1 MSKSQK
7 ENIFKVRENGMTCWS
22 SQGSGSFAQ
31 KWSASTR
38 RSEMFACRSSRIAWV
53 LVMRRVVRPMR
64 RRMIDEEEDEEN
76 EEADE
81 DEV

>member
-1 MSKSQK
+1 
-7 ENIFKVRENGMTCWS
+7 
-22 SQGSGSFAQ
+22 
-31 KWSASTR
+31 
-38 RSEMFACRSSRIAWV
+38 MFACRSSRIAWV

-81 DEV
+81 EEDKEREEKETDERDEVTQRW